1 MNILTKSLN
10 DAKKVFGI
18 STKIFLLTLLVLII
32 CTCSGPR
39 LMLGTQT
46 FEKQTVSFS
55 YSGPPVWQ
63 THGVMV
69 CPISRTDV
77 QAFRSWHQVNALIW
91 RPYQPTHVLGFCPNL
106 APMLRRCSLI
116 RSYQYPLIIPSFSNR
131 SRTVWTA
138 QRPSLPTESQPANLP
153 EEVLSLPTKPKP
165 LQGWTPR
172 STGKTPVIMPTMVR
186 SSGSSS
192 MMNRGSG
199 KSPTTSSTTG
209 VLRKPPLD

>member
-1 MNILTKSLN
+1 
-10 DAKKVFGI
+10 
-18 STKIFLLTLLVLII
+18 
-32 CTCSGPR
+32 
-39 LMLGTQT
+39 MLGSQT
-46 FEKQTVSFS
+46 FERQTVSFS
-55 YSGPPVWQ
+55 YSGPHVWQ

-138 QRPSLPTESQPANLP
+138 QRPSLPTESQPASLP
-153 EEVLSLPTKPKP
+153 EEVLPRPTKPRISP
-165 LQGWTPR
+165 GSTRP
-172 STGKTPVIMPTMVR
+172 STGRTPVIMPTMGR

-192 MMNRGSG
+192 TMRVGNGNA
-199 KSPTTSSTTG
+199 PTTSSTTG

>member
-1 MNILTKSLN
+1 
-10 DAKKVFGI
+10 
-18 STKIFLLTLLVLII
+18 
-32 CTCSGPR
+32 
-39 LMLGTQT
+39 MLGSQIL
-46 FEKQTVSFS
+46 EKQTVSFS
-55 YSGPPVWQ
+55 YSGPRVWQ

-69 CPISRTDV
+69 CPISRIDV

-116 RSYQYPLIIPSFSNR
+116 RLYQYPLIIPSFSNR

-153 EEVLSLPTKPKP
+153 EEVSSRPTKPKP
-165 LQGWTPR
+165 LQAWTPQ

-199 KSPTTSSTTG
+199 KGPTTSKTTG
-209 VLRKPPLD
+209 GLRKPPLD